1 MMIAGLFRPLLG
13 IKQAAA
19 NLIGLPKAKPMVI
32 NQVRHTCK
40 THRGAYKRWRKTAT
54 GYKHGL
60 QGRKHGNAGFSQ
72 RILKKRTG
80 TARSTAEQTNRLK
93 RLMPSL

>member
-1 MMIAGLFRPLLG
+1 M
-13 IKQAAA
+13 AA
-19 NLIGLPKAKPMVI
+19 NMFTSPQVKPMVI
-32 NQVRHTCK
+32 NQVRCTCK
-40 THRGAYKRWRKTAT
+40 THRGAYKRWRKTAN

-72 RILKKRTG
+72 RTLKKRTG
-80 TARSTAEQTNRLK
+80 IAYSTADQTRRLK